1 MSKYSLARCELFS
14 TKNHGEITYQY
25 KESINDKIICMES
38 IGITELN
45 YYIKNYLWKDS
56 MHYILNNIDINK
68 VKWAMGKTKD
78 SPYQNVNK
86 ICRKNINDIYS
97 RIQSQISDPYFNK
110 INIIQKINI
119 YPENE
124 NYNDYYYT
132 TSIIKTFWIKLIQ
145 RRWKNIYKERIKVI
159 SARRN
164 IKNLYYREINGKWPM
179 GLNYLPGI
187 QDLKI

>member
-14 TKNHGEITYQY
+14 KKNHGDITHTY
-25 KESINDKIICMES
+25 KECINGKIICMES
-38 IGITELN
+38 IDLIELN
-45 YYIKNYLWKDS
+45 YYIKNNLWKDS
-56 MHYILNNIDINK
+56 MYYILNNIDLNK
-68 VKWAMGKTKD
+68 IKWAMGKSKD
-78 SPYQNVNK
+78 SPYQLLNK
-86 ICRKNINDIYS
+86 ICKNNINLIYS
-97 RIQSQISDPYFNK
+97 RIGSQFNDPYFNK

-119 YPENE
+119 YPINE

-145 RRWKNIYKERIKVI
+145 RKWKNIYKERRRIITARI
-159 SARRN
+159 S
-164 IKNLYYREINGKWPM
+164 IKNLHYREIHGKWPI